1 MHREMFNESGGDPQL
16 THVDFTDDLP
26 EGLTKDT
33 YIEVYSKIW
42 AAIRFNLY
50 KECLEARKELPEGES
65 NLSEETFSK
74 LYEKHLMRFELVRI
88 EIYSKVMGIVADKPL
103 EAKLTMQKAY
113 ITFASKPNFLPDG
126 SRGSR
131 PKWPD
136 QIVEAALKHSEYI

>member
-1 MHREMFNESGGDPQL
+1 MAKYENTDYVREQRSTITKMHREMFNESGGDPQL

-74 LYEKHLMRFELVRI
+74 LYEKHLMRFE
-88 EIYSKVMGIVADKPL
+88 
-103 EAKLTMQKAY
+103 
-113 ITFASKPNFLPDG
+113 
-126 SRGSR
+126 
-131 PKWPD
+131 
-136 QIVEAALKHSEYI
+136 